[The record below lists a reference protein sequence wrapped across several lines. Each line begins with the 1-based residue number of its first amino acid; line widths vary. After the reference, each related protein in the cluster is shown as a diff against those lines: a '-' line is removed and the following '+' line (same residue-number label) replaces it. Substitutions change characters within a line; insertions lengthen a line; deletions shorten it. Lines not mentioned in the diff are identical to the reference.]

1 MEGCLTR
8 LVPVDINRSGKA
20 PGSVSVLLPRLLPS
34 SCVSLGW
41 RPWSSARNRAAE
53 RGLLLITKSHSPS
66 HPVRS
71 FGKSGNLDGEY
82 QQGAD
87 GGGVWGSRT
96 ANVSCMWMG
105 MWT

>member
-20 PGSVSVLLPRLLPS
+20 PRSVSVLCLACFPLA
-34 SCVSLGW
+34 VSLWAGGLG
-41 RPWSSARNRAAE
+41 RARNRAAE
-53 RGLLLITKSHSPS
+53 RGLLLIAKSHSHS
-66 HPVRS
+66 HQVRS
-71 FGKSGNLDGEY
+71 FGKSGNLGGEY
-82 QQGAD
+82 QQGAG

>member
-53 RGLLLITKSHSPS
+53 RGLLLITKKSLTQSPS
-66 HPVRS
+66 PLLREVREP
-71 FGKSGNLDGEY
+71 GR
-82 QQGAD
+82 
-87 GGGVWGSRT
+87 GVPTG
-96 ANVSCMWMG
+96 C
-105 MWT
+105 